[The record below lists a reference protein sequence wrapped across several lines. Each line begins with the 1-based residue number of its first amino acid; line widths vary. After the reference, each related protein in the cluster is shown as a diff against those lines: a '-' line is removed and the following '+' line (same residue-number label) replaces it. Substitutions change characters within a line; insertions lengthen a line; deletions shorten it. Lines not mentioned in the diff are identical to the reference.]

1 MVTEPFSDQD
11 LARLRRVRR
20 LRELGVNMQGIEVI
34 LHMRQR
40 IELLQAELE
49 RWERQEDW
57 SMSESQ
63 SAMRLLT
70 WDRDPE

>member
-11 LARLRRVRR
+11 LVMLRRVRR

-40 IELLQAELE
+40 IEKLQAELE
-49 RWERQEDW
+49 RWERQVDW
-57 SMSESQ
+57 SRVESQ
-63 SAMRLLT
+63 GAMHLLT
-70 WDRDPE
+70 WERDP